1 MAEPAC
7 VPLLTVEA
15 LRIGFRGE
23 QGDVQVVHGVDF
35 TLGRGETLA
44 LVGESGSG
52 KSLTALG
59 LVDLLP
65 SGARRMGGRIRFD
78 GKDLTKLS
86 QAELRR
92 VRGGEIAMIFQDPLS
107 ALNPAF
113 TVGRQLM
120 DAIRTHHALGRRAAA
135 ERAAE
140 LLNLVGITSPMA
152 RLNSFPH
159 EMSGGQRQRVAIA
172 LAIACQP
179 KLLIAD
185 EPTTAL
191 DVTVQAQVIALLAKL
206 REELGL
212 AILLISHNLDLVA
225 EICDRVA
232 VMYAGRIVESDDVDA
247 IFDQPRHPYTRLLLE
262 CIPRLSDE
270 SGPLKTIPG
279 EPPLFGKVPAGC
291 SFRPRCPLAAERC
304 VEPPASV
311 ERGRGR
317 AACWFAQ

>member
-7 VPLLTVEA
+7 VTLLKVEA
-15 LRIGFRGE
+15 LRIGFHGK
-23 QGDVQVVHGVDF
+23 QGDVPVVHGVDF
-35 TLGRGETLA
+35 ALGRGETLA

-86 QAELRR
+86 QSELRQL
-92 VRGGEIAMIFQDPLS
+92 RGGEIAMIFQDPLS

-120 DAIRTHHALGRRAAA
+120 DAIRAHHAFGRRAAA

-140 LLNLVGITSPMA
+140 LLNLVGITSPKA

-172 LAIACQP
+172 LALACEP

-206 REELGL
+206 REEFGL

-232 VMYAGRIVESDDVDA
+232 VMYAGRIVENDNVDV

-262 CIPRLSDE
+262 CIPRLSDGY
-270 SGPLKTIPG
+270 GPLKTIPG
-279 EPPLFGKVPAGC
+279 EPPLFGKVPVGC
-291 SFRPRCPLAAERC
+291 SFRPRCPQAVARC
-304 VEPPASV
+304 VEPPPSV
-311 ERGRGR
+311 ERGR

>member
-7 VPLLTVEA
+7 APLLTVEA
-15 LRIGFRGE
+15 LRIGFRSE
-23 QGDVQVVHGVDF
+23 QGDVPVVHGVDF
-35 TLGRGETLA
+35 SLGRGETLA

-65 SGARRMGGRIRFD
+65 AGARRISGRIRFD
-78 GKDLTKLS
+78 GKDLMNMS
-86 QAELRR
+86 PGESRQLRGR
-92 VRGGEIAMIFQDPLS
+92 EIAMIFQDPLS

-120 DAIRTHHALGRRAAA
+120 DAIRTHHDFGYRAAA

-140 LLNLVGITSPMA
+140 LLNLVGIASPKA

-172 LAIACQP
+172 LALACQP

-191 DVTVQAQVIALLAKL
+191 DVTVQAQVIALLAKI

-232 VMYAGRIVESDDVDA
+232 VMYAGRIVESDDVNA

-270 SGPLKTIPG
+270 YGPLKTIPG
-279 EPPLFGKVPAGC
+279 EPPLFGKVPSGC
-291 SFRPRCPLAAERC
+291 SFRPRCPLAVDRC
-304 VEPPASV
+304 VEPPALV

-317 AACWFAQ
+317 AACWLAQ